1 MSECRL
7 AVLSVAILSSA
18 IQSCCFLYLFCYVV
32 STCIIVCYV
41 VTVKTYFL
49 DISAYSFWYTKRFK
63 HHRFEILF
71 LSIMCMECKNKLS
84 SMQGEL
90 VNQAAKIKDRM
101 DEISE
106 SVGGELVSV

>member
-1 MSECRL
+1 
-7 AVLSVAILSSA
+7 
-18 IQSCCFLYLFCYVV
+18 
-32 STCIIVCYV
+32 
-41 VTVKTYFL
+41 
-49 DISAYSFWYTKRFK
+49 
-63 HHRFEILF
+63 
-71 LSIMCMECKNKLS
+71 MECKNKLA